1 VRLVIAMTFL
11 AGLLSAQTSPSI
23 VKSPVQIEPVYCS
36 ESRVIDAAA
45 WTEKARAQLSVLSHP
60 EAEAISKELESITS
74 RLLDDYKELGRGGSA
89 VTESAH
95 QMMVSHS
102 LLEAASHAWYV
113 QSPEA
118 SALLREARDT
128 LTSSQTF
135 VAHSLPWKMP
145 ALGQIFKPSPF
156 ATWAS
161 SNTIEW
167 ISPQATVFEIGDDA
181 GPAVTIS
188 MNGKVTL
195 GKGFT
200 ADEASRLFWRK
211 IAEAYPSVCA
221 LKKDSR

>member
-1 VRLVIAMTFL
+1 MRLVIAMTFL

-23 VKSPVQIEPVYCS
+23 
-36 ESRVIDAAA
+36 
-45 WTEKARAQLSVLSHP
+45 
-60 EAEAISKELESITS
+60 
-74 RLLDDYKELGRGGSA
+74 GRGGSA

-118 SALLREARDT
+118 STLLREARDT

-135 VAHSLPWKMP
+135 VAHPLPWKMP
-145 ALGQIFKPSPF
+145 ALGQVFKPIPF
-156 ATWAS
+156 QATS
-161 SNTIEW
+161 STTIEW
-167 ISPQATVFEIGDDA
+167 TGSQPTVLVISDA
-181 GPAVTIS
+181 ARPVVTIS

-200 ADEASRLFWRK
+200 ADKASRLFWQK
-211 IAEAYPSVCA
+211 IAEAYPSVCT
-221 LKKDSR
+221 LKKDSK

>member
-1 VRLVIAMTFL
+1 
-11 AGLLSAQTSPSI
+11 
-23 VKSPVQIEPVYCS
+23 
-36 ESRVIDAAA
+36 
-45 WTEKARAQLSVLSHP
+45 LSHP